1 MIPKNRQP
9 NHPGEILDE
18 EFLKPLAMTQG
29 KLAEKMGVTV
39 LRGNVRV
46 SSAIET
52 MLGATKVFA
61 GKAGTSAPIEAS
73 VSGSPPPKSCSS

>member
-18 EFLKPLAMTQG
+18 EFLKPLGMTQG

-39 LRGNVRV
+39 QTVNLLVNGRRSVTADTAV
-46 SSAIET
+46 ALSE
-52 MLGATKVFA
+52 VFD
-61 GKAGTSAPIEAS
+61 TTPNFDE
-73 VSGSPPPKSCSS
+73 PPDRS